1 MTLRNTCILAGFI
14 LATSWFCVESAKPKG
29 ASLTLKARFN
39 ATSYL
44 LETVEFLADE
54 DAYLV
59 WDFLDLIS
67 GSGTGYAELD
77 DGTCWRFIT
86 DRAAQL
92 LSPSVGKLIPL
103 TLGVRQYAAKLQ
115 MIRQLAEQFHPEQM
129 FSHETS
135 CCFVSVDGAVAT
147 TPQILSDLLNGIATP
162 YSSYSESEQLF
173 SFDHIFPGEVGGPK
187 TDADGGSAEIY
198 PRVAILYGSPGLPCF
213 SPLYEE
219 LKRVAS
225 NPDDNVIFA
234 FRPLLTAA
242 CEPFSGCARAGTGG
256 QLLLPGWGV
265 EAALKNTEY
274 SAMDDK
280 EVSRQQQQGGSEED
294 ESGTADFGTG
304 DAAVVK
310 GFRLDVLAA
319 RRPQLRQ
326 ELLTFRDQ
334 LRAADDDEAALKVW
348 DLRDVGL
355 QATQRILGS
364 SDPLALL
371 AELSQNFPGIV
382 SSLSRQ
388 SVSSSLKSAVTHN
401 QQFVS
406 AGANFLLLNGLAVD
420 VNDFDFFAF
429 LTRLR
434 SEMRLRDTLVGP
446 PLELPSELAKQVMAL
461 RAEESAHPGPG
472 GGEEAEPRLNLGSS
486 SAMVKHVA
494 FLNDLERDSRY
505 QRYGRNLGDLLN
517 TFPGRLRPLARNVF
531 TAVLVTE
538 PLCSESLELVMNI
551 ERMWE
556 GGYPIRF
563 GVVFNLPSVVSRVGQ
578 QRKQPH
584 LRSGVLSWAEMDASE
599 RFGRGFATLK
609 EAFGPAAAWKM
620 WTDAAEAVASG
631 YFEEPKEVV
640 EMAFKSAWEAAARS
654 PPPGAR
660 AKAASRKS
668 PSDAFKM
675 LKDGAG
681 YAAEVGMQLSETASW
696 LLAKGLVQPPAAKA
710 GERDADKVAAADD
723 LGQCTAPPIVWVNG
737 LTAKAG
743 GSQPAEDIMYKVMG
757 EMQRMQEAVYFGR
770 IDDRSGGGDVL
781 VAILQMHGSVERLNQ
796 RLVGPRARSA
806 QVLNLAPMLN
816 HPAHDTLRALY
827 RNAGS
832 RSSVLNV
839 ASVTHYI
846 AADLSNEAGRELA
859 AEALRFLSEVLPAS
873 SASNSRLVLVAN
885 PVQPE
890 DAPSLLELLVQAGIR
905 QLDSDEISMDK
916 VVAFLTKLLTD
927 STLVARLSGE
937 LATGSSEETLVA
949 MKYAENAGLDSKS
962 IRTFLIQV
970 VDESLTEQGTMR
982 GGTPSMS
989 YRITQSDLCRSVF
1002 RLEAGAAAVISNGR
1016 VTPVYTPNGESH
1028 ELLAEDLE
1036 LLQIVTSSGLAAA
1049 ISKTLLTARSEGL
1062 EMERVPADL
1071 PDDAASNVLSELSA
1085 VLTSALASACRVAA
1099 PEGGSGGS
1107 SSKMSP
1113 GASLQMQNMMS
1124 MLRRQAVE
1132 VPGGPDA
1139 PFHIEAVLNPLSRP
1153 AQRLTAVLLL
1163 LREALGPSMS
1173 LTLNPQRDIT
1183 EMPLK
1188 SYYRYALPTGLA
1200 LGGGPPGPP
1209 TAYFSRL
1216 PGRRVL
1222 TLNLD
1227 APEAWLVEP
1236 AAALYDLDNL
1246 RLEDVAGEVA
1256 FAEFELDALML
1267 TGSCVDVTASG
1278 RMTPPRGLQLHLGTQ
1293 EQPHRVDTLVMANLA
1308 YFQLKA
1314 APGRWLLSLAPGR
1327 SRDLYLLQS
1336 STGTSLEA
1344 FSHEGEE
1351 GAAAAADQSSDDVST
1366 QVLISSFMGKHM
1378 ILRVRKRPGMEA
1390 EDVLQEDGPADDS
1403 YDTWDPSQEDDEY
1416 MDDDEKPPSSP
1427 TPTPSGGI
1435 IGKVSSLI
1443 MGAGSKAGAA
1453 QQDAA
1458 SKKARQLRGGDTIN
1472 VFTVASGHMY
1482 ERLQKIMILSVLR
1495 HTKSRVKFWIIKNYM
1510 SPQHKQVIPALAE
1523 RFGFD
1528 YEFVTYKWPHWLH
1541 KQTDKQRLIWAYKIL
1556 FLDVLFPLSVDRI
1569 IFVDSDQVVRSDL
1582 AELYHMDLK
1591 GAPYAYTPFC
1601 DNNKEMDEYR
1611 FWKGGFWRD
1620 HLQGK
1625 PYHISALYLV
1635 DLKRFRQ
1642 IAAGDQLRVVYDQLS
1657 KDPNSL
1663 ANLDQ
1668 DLPNYAQHSI
1678 RIFSLPQEWLWCE
1691 SWCGN
1696 ATKAKAK
1703 TIDLCNNPKTKEPKL
1718 TAARRIIGGLW
1729 EMLDKQQEDVTR
1741 MVQSVLEAGE
1751 EVGPAGSV
1759 SAPAAGQ
1766 FQERA
1771 DADVA
1776 TELTEL
1782 SGQNPYLGVDADL
1795 DADVSEADASEA
1807 RTDKTE
1813 L

>member
-1 MTLRNTCILAGFI
+1 MTLRITCILAGFI
-14 LATSWFCVESAKPKG
+14 LATSWFCAESAKPKG

-44 LETVEFLADE
+44 LEAVEFLADE

-59 WDFLDLIS
+59 WDFLDQIS
-67 GSGTGYAELD
+67 GSETGDAELD
-77 DGTCWRFIT
+77 DGTCWRSIT
-86 DRAAQL
+86 ERAAKL
-92 LSPSVGKLIPL
+92 LTPSVGKLIPL
-103 TLGVRQYAAKLQ
+103 ALGVRQYAAKLQ

-129 FSHETS
+129 SSHATS

-147 TPQILSDLLNGIATP
+147 TPQILSDLLNGIAAP

-173 SFDHIFPGEVGGPK
+173 SFDHIHPGEVGRPK
-187 TDADGGSAEIY
+187 TDADGDSAEIY

-219 LKRVAS
+219 LKRLAS
-225 NPDDNVIFA
+225 DPENNLMFVL
-234 FRPLLTAA
+234 RPLLRAA

-280 EVSRQQQQGGSEED
+280 EMTRQHQQGGSEED
-294 ESGTADFGTG
+294 EVGAAADFGSG

-334 LRAADDDEAALKVW
+334 LLAADDDESALKVW

-371 AELSQNFPGIV
+371 TELSQNFPGIV

-420 VNDFDFFAF
+420 VNNFDFFAF

-434 SEMRLRDTLVGP
+434 SEMRLRDTLVGA
-446 PLELPSELAKQVMAL
+446 PLELPSELAKQVLAL
-461 RAEESAHPGPG
+461 RAEESALPGSG
-472 GGEEAEPRLNLGSS
+472 GGEESEPRLNLGSS
-486 SAMVKHVA
+486 SAMAKHVV

-531 TAVLVTE
+531 TAVLITE

-563 GVVFNLPSVVSRVGQ
+563 GVVFNLPSVVSRVVQ
-578 QRKQPH
+578 QRKHPH

-609 EAFGPAAAWKM
+609 EAFGQAAAWKM
-620 WTDAAEAVASG
+620 WIDAAEAVASG
-631 YFEEPKEVV
+631 YFEQPKDVV
-640 EMAFKSAWEAAARS
+640 ETAFKSAWEAAARS

-681 YAAEVGMQLSETASW
+681 YAAEVGMQLAETASW
-696 LLAKGLVQPPAAKA
+696 LLAKGLIQPPAAKA
-710 GERDADKVAAADD
+710 GVRDADKVAAADD
-723 LGQCTAPPIVWVNG
+723 LEQCTAPPVAWVNG

-796 RLVGPRARSA
+796 RLLGPKARSA
-806 QVLNLAPMLN
+806 QVLNLAPVLN
-816 HPAHDTLRALY
+816 HPAHGTLRALY
-827 RNAGS
+827 RNAES
-832 RSSVLNV
+832 RSSALSV

-846 AADLSNEAGRELA
+846 AADLSNEAGRELV
-859 AEALRFLSEVLPAS
+859 AEALRFLSDVLPEP
-873 SASNSRLVLVAN
+873 SAANSRLVLVAN
-885 PVQPE
+885 PVQP
-890 DAPSLLELLVQAGIR
+890 DAPPSLLELLMQAALR
-905 QLDSDEISMDK
+905 QLDSGEIFMDK
-916 VVAFLTKLLTD
+916 VVTFLTKLLMD
-927 STLVARLSGE
+927 PALGSRLSGE
-937 LATGSSEETLVA
+937 LATGSSEEAQLA
-949 MKYAENAGLDSKS
+949 IKYAENAGLDSKS
-962 IRTFLIQV
+962 IMSYLMQV
-970 VDESLTEQGTMR
+970 VRESLTEEGTMR

-989 YRITQSDLCRSVF
+989 YRIVQSDLCRTVF
-1002 RLEAGAAAVISNGR
+1002 HLEGGAAAVISNGR

-1028 ELLAEDLE
+1028 ELLADDLA
-1036 LLQIVTSSGLAAA
+1036 LLQIVAASGMASAM
-1049 ISKTLLTARSEGL
+1049 SKTLLTARAEGL
-1062 EMERVPADL
+1062 EMKRVPADL
-1071 PDDAASNVLSELSA
+1071 PDDAASNILSELSA
-1085 VLTSALASACRVAA
+1085 VLTSALASASRVAA
-1099 PEGGSGGS
+1099 PESSSGGAS
-1107 SSKMSP
+1107 SQMSA
-1113 GASLQMQNMMS
+1113 GASLQMQQMMG

-1139 PFHIEAVLNPLSRP
+1139 PFHLEAVLNPLSRP

-1216 PGRRVL
+1216 PVRRVL

-1293 EQPHRVDTLVMANLA
+1293 EHPHLVDTLVMANLA

-1344 FSHEGEE
+1344 FSYEGEE
-1351 GAAAAADQSSDDVST
+1351 GAAAAADQSGDDVST

-1390 EDVLQEDGPADDS
+1390 EDVLQADGPADDS

-1416 MDDDEKPPSSP
+1416 MDDEEKPPSPPPPS
-1427 TPTPSGGI
+1427 PSGGLL
-1435 IGKVSSLI
+1435 GKVSSLI
-1443 MGAGSKAGAA
+1443 MGGSKGGAV
-1453 QQDAA
+1453 QPDVA
-1458 SKKARQLRGGDTIN
+1458 SKKARQLRGGDIIN

-1510 SPQHKQVIPALAE
+1510 SPQHKQVIPAMAE
-1523 RFGFD
+1523 LFGFD

-1569 IFVDSDQVVRSDL
+1569 IFVDSDQVVRTDL

-1696 ATKAKAK
+1696 ATKSKAK

-1718 TAARRIIGGLW
+1718 AAARRIIGGLW

-1741 MVQSVLEAGE
+1741 MVQSLLEAGE
-1751 EVGPAGSV
+1751 EVGPAGPV
-1759 SAPAAGQ
+1759 SAPAAGY
-1766 FQERA
+1766 

-1776 TELTEL
+1776 AEPSEQEPHRAVGTD
-1782 SGQNPYLGVDADL
+1782 VDV
-1795 DADVSEADASEA
+1795 DVSFEADGLEA